1 MDQPD
6 AVETNC
12 PSAPI
17 LVCRRTRRLQTTT
30 IDNLVHGR
38 IARSLTL
45 TNHRVSANA
54 ASTTTS
60 TLNVRLRPVRTGKRE
75 PRRTDRTL
83 HTIHI
88 LHSSRTL
95 GRILR
100 KHARASLRLFLPDPP
115 PTILKEALRN
125 KIRCD
130 VRPLSR
136 ALPNTSLDLGPHSH
150 RGASLRILALERDTP
165 ADSPKVNR
173 RNRHRW
179 RRAGRPEE
187 HPLRHPDRR
196 AGPSNQAAYQRKP
209 IHVLVEPSRRATLH
223 PQWTVRELDYHRS
236 RIVRLFRTPVQ
247 RPVRTTSPPLGRSS

>member
-6 AVETNC
+6 ARKTC
-12 PSAPI
+12 SARAPV
-17 LVCRRTRRLQTTT
+17 LVRRGSRWLQTTT
-30 IDNLVHGR
+30 PRTPVHGR
-38 IARSLTL
+38 VARSLTL

-60 TLNVRLRPVRTGKRE
+60 TVNVRLRPVRPGKRE

-100 KHARASLRLFLPDPP
+100 KHARASLRLSLPDPP

-130 VRPLSR
+130 VRSVSR
-136 ALPNTSLDLGPHSH
+136 ALPDTSLDLGPHSH
-150 RGASLRILALERDTP
+150 HGASLRTLALERATP
-165 ADSPKVNR
+165 LNP
-173 RNRHRW
+173 
-179 RRAGRPEE
+179 
-187 HPLRHPDRR
+187 
-196 AGPSNQAAYQRKP
+196 
-209 IHVLVEPSRRATLH
+209 
-223 PQWTVRELDYHRS
+223 
-236 RIVRLFRTPVQ
+236 
-247 RPVRTTSPPLGRSS
+247 